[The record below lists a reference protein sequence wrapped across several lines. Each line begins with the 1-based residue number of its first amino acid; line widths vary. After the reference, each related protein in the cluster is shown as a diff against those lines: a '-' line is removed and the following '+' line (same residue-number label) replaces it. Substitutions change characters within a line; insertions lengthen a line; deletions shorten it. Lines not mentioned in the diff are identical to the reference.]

1 MKQTVI
7 FDGHTGDVI
16 AVTGECDVEHVE
28 ALILEVPDGMKVDA
42 VNVSG
47 ENPEPVM
54 SETPATLQVQLQNAI
69 KRSDEMRAELKADIM
84 RAINEAL
91 QEGE

>member
-1 MKQTVI
+1 MKQTGI

-42 VNVSG
+42 VTVSG

>member
-91 QEGE
+91 QEGQ

>member
-28 ALILEVPDGMKVDA
+28 ALILEVPDGMRVEA

-91 QEGE
+91 REGE

>member
-69 KRSDEMRAELKADIM
+69 KRR
-84 RAINEAL
+84 NES
-91 QEGE
+91 GT

>member
-28 ALILEVPDGMKVDA
+28 ALILEVPDGMRVEA

>member
-69 KRSDEMRAELKADIM
+69 KRSDEMRAELKVDIM

>member
-54 SETPATLQVQLQNAI
+54 SKTPATLQVQLQNAI

>member
-69 KRSDEMRAELKADIM
+69 KRSDEMRAEFKADIM

-91 QEGE
+91 Q